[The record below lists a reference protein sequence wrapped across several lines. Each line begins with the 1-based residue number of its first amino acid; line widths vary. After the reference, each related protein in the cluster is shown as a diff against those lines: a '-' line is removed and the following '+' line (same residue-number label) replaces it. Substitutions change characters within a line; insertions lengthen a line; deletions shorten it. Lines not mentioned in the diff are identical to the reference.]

1 MFAQCIVPKMHRIY
15 GKPTPRVDTGLDSYL
30 LNYHIAE
37 ARSKTRDE
45 EIAKR
50 KKNPLTYPTEDE
62 KLRDQ
67 RRAVPTQGTLQKLGI
82 LNKKRYMG
90 NIELENMIMDNM
102 SKYGLLVTAQ
112 STSTENPALIRE
124 ALRPSLVTQHINF
137 QSRKIWKK
145 NKIES
150 KKKKIDG

>member
-1 MFAQCIVPKMHRIY
+1 
-15 GKPTPRVDTGLDSYL
+15 
-30 LNYHIAE
+30 
-37 ARSKTRDE
+37 
-45 EIAKR
+45 
-50 KKNPLTYPTEDE
+50 
-62 KLRDQ
+62 
-67 RRAVPTQGTLQKLGI
+67 
-82 LNKKRYMG
+82 MG